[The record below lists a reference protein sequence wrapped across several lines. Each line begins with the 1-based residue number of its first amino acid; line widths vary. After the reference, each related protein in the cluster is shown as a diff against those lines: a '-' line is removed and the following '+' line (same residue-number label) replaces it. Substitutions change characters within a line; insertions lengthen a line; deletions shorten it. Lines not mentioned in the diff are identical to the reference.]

1 MQRIIQIYREAF
13 FGLPKLAWTLALALF
28 INRSG
33 SMVLFFLTIYLTSQL
48 HFSVST
54 AGAMISIYGL
64 GSLLG
69 AFTGG
74 WLSDIFRPRKIQ
86 IYSLLF
92 SGLLYI
98 LLGYIH
104 SPVLFAFLLFLLS
117 ASADAFRPANSTA
130 MADACPPEIRVRGF
144 ALNRLA
150 INLGVAIGPAI
161 GGWLATINY
170 LYLFWID
177 GLTSLLAIGVLL
189 YPAPRTGHQDSLV
202 HKNLVSMPKSPW
214 RDVIFLTVLSL
225 AFLLG
230 LVFVQLFNTWPLYL
244 RSAYHLL
251 ENKIGLLLALNALM
265 IVVIEMPLVFRL
277 EKKNPVKIMFL
288 GSIFFL
294 SGFIILPLGS
304 SFSYALVTVFIFTW
318 GEMLVF
324 PLMIG
329 FIANRAPDQIRG
341 RYMGLYTFTFS
352 LCYVLAPL
360 LGTWIYENYGSD
372 RLWFSMSCLTLPMVA
387 GFLFLQHRIQTENRY
402 PDNSTGF

>member
-13 FGLPKLAWTLALALF
+13 FGLPEAAWILALALF

-69 AFTGG
+69 AFSGG
-74 WLSDIFRPRKIQ
+74 WLSDVFGPRKVQ
-86 IYSLLF
+86 IYSLFF

-98 LLGYIH
+98 FLGYIH
-104 SPVLFAFLLFLLS
+104 SPVLFAVFLFLLS

-161 GGWLATINY
+161 GGWLATLNY

-189 YPAPRTGHQDSLV
+189 YAAPAAGHQDQSAG
-202 HKNLVSMPKSPW
+202 KNMMAAPKSPW
-214 RDVIFLTVLSL
+214 HDVIFLTVLSL

-230 LVFVQLFNTWPLYL
+230 LAFVQIFNTWPLYL
-244 RSAYHLL
+244 RSVYHLL

-277 EKKNPVKIMFL
+277 EKKNPVKIMCL

-294 SGFIILPLGS
+294 GGFIILPLGN
-304 SFSYALVTVFIFTW
+304 SFSYALFTVFIFTW

-352 LCYVLAPL
+352 LCYVIAPL
-360 LGTWIYENYGSD
+360 LGTWIYENYGSA
-372 RLWFSMSCLTLPMVA
+372 RLWFGMSFIALPVVA
-387 GFLFLQHRIQTENRY
+387 GFLFLQHRLQNEKHF
-402 PDNSTGF
+402 S